1 MSQNLQGQAPE
12 EYLLDPLPTG
22 VQFLAVF
29 YLYNNT
35 IHLVPFDSKEEAEK
49 AIEDWPK
56 HRGKN
61 FVRDAYVI
69 KRDYAKYENGEVI

>member
-1 MSQNLQGQAPE
+1 MGQDLQKQTSE
-12 EYLLDPLPTG
+12 EYSLKPLPTG

-56 HRGKN
+56 RRGKN
-61 FVRDAYVI
+61 FVRDAYII
-69 KRDYAKYENGEVI
+69 KRDYAKYKNGEVI